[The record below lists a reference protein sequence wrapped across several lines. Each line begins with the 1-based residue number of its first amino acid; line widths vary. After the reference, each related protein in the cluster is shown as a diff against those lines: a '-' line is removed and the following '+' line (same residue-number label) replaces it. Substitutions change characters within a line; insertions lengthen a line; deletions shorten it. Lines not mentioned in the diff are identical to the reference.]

1 MLLVALTSRNFEE
14 LGNLVEKLLIE
25 EEVDKFIEDVIRMC
39 ENKPFFTE
47 WEKEKLNELV
57 EYQTEINAIE
67 RGLQQ
72 GMEQGL
78 EQGIEQGIE

>member
-1 MLLVALTSRNFEE
+1 MKT
-14 LGNLVEKLLIE
+14 NL
-25 EEVDKFIEDVIRMC
+25 
-39 ENKPFFTE
+39 FFTE